1 MRFYLFVISSLF
13 CLFIHFFKFI
23 LFYFYFIFLGPEDP
37 LKKLLPSWMIKG
49 GSTNTDT
56 STNIIKNT
64 DKILK
69 KITDKN
75 INSSADITNEI
86 TEITS
91 GINKKKKDYN
101 EGPTLERPNNRDPVE
116 VKQHTFQG
124 LLHPFFRLRSSLG
137 GKAI

>member
-1 MRFYLFVISSLF
+1 M
-13 CLFIHFFKFI
+13 
-23 LFYFYFIFLGPEDP
+23 
-37 LKKLLPSWMIKG
+37 KKLLPSWMIKG

-75 INSSADITNEI
+75 INSSTDITNEI
-86 TEITS
+86 NEITS
-91 GINKKKKDYN
+91 GINKKKKDLK
-101 EGPTLERPNNRDPVE
+101 EGPSLEKPNNRDPVE